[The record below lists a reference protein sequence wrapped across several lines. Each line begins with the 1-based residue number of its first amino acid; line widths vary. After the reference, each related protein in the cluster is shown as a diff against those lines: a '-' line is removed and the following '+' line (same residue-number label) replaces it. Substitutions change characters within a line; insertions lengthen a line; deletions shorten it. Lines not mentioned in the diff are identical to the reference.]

1 MRLQYSF
8 EITPN
13 IDRVNLDGLLKL
25 HPEFISITDRNHDMD
40 NLLQS
45 IRIADYI
52 HANSSVYVV
61 IHLTGIDKDE
71 KGVQEMLDL
80 MQQHDIDSVLALRGD
95 KLSQND
101 TAVTFPHADRLV
113 EFIKQQYPHVNIS
126 GTCYLNSSDEEMKW
140 LRQKIEKGCTN
151 LISQFSFDA
160 NDYVNYLNQNQIDT
174 PIWFGVMPVISKS
187 QAQKMLNLTHS
198 TAPDELNALMNQHED
213 EFKEDG
219 EQYTARMIDQIKQA
233 GANHIHLYSLNNAE
247 NTKKIINKI

>member
-1 MRLQYSF
+1 MPLQYSF

-13 IDRVNLDGLLKL
+13 IDQVNLDGLLKL
-25 HPEFISITDRNHDMD
+25 NPEFISITDRNHDMD

-45 IRIADYI
+45 IQIADYI
-52 HANSSVYVV
+52 HANSSVNVV

-71 KGVQEMLDL
+71 KRVQEMIDL
-80 MQQHDIDSVLALRGD
+80 MQQHDIHSVLALRGD

-113 EFIKQQYPHVNIS
+113 EFINQQYPHVNIS

-140 LRQKIEKGCTN
+140 LRQKIKKGCTN

-160 NDYVNYLNQNQIDT
+160 NDYVDYLSQIEIDT

-187 QAQKMLNLTHS
+187 QVQKMLELTHS
-198 TAPDELNALMNQHED
+198 TAPDELNAMMNQHDD
-213 EFKEDG
+213 EFG
-219 EQYTARMIDQIKQA
+219 ERGVQYTAGMINKISQS
-233 GANHIHLYSLNNAE
+233 GAKHIHLYSLNNAE
-247 NTKKIINKI
+247 NTKKIINEI

>member
-1 MRLQYSF
+1 MPLQYSF

-13 IDRVNLDGLLKL
+13 IDQVNLDGLLKL
-25 HPEFISITDRNHDMD
+25 NPEFISITDRNHDMD

-52 HANSSVYVV
+52 HANSSFDVV
-61 IHLTGIDKDE
+61 IHLTGIDKNE
-71 KGVQEMLDL
+71 KQVQEMIDL
-80 MQQHDIDSVLALRGD
+80 MQQHDIHSVLALRGD
-95 KLSQND
+95 KLSKND

-113 EFIKQQYPHVNIS
+113 EFIKQQYSHVNIS

-160 NDYVNYLNQNQIDT
+160 NDYVDYLNQNQIDT
-174 PIWFGVMPVISKS
+174 PIWFGIMPVISRS
-187 QAQKMLNLTHS
+187 QAEKMLSLTHL
-198 TAPDELNALMNQHED
+198 TAPDELNALMNQYKD
-213 EFKEDG
+213 EFG
-219 EQYTARMIDQIKQA
+219 EGGVRYTARMINKIKQA

-247 NTKKIINKI
+247 NTEKIINII

>member
-1 MRLQYSF
+1 MPLQYSF

-13 IDRVNLDGLLKL
+13 IDQVNLDGLLKL

-45 IRIADYI
+45 IQIADYI
-52 HANSSVYVV
+52 HTNSSVDVV

-71 KGVQEMLDL
+71 KRVQQMIDL
-80 MQQHDIDSVLALRGD
+80 MQQHGINSVLALRGD

-113 EFIKQQYPHVNIS
+113 EFINQKYPHVNIL

-140 LRQKIEKGCTN
+140 LRQKIARGCTN
-151 LISQFSFDA
+151 LISQFSFDV
-160 NDYVNYLNQNQIDT
+160 NDYVDYLNKIQIDT
-174 PIWFGVMPVISKS
+174 PIWFGIMPVISKS

-198 TAPDELNALMNQHED
+198 TAPDELSNLMNQHD
-213 EFKEDG
+213 DDFGDDG
-219 EQYTARMIDQIKQA
+219 VQYTIGMVNKIKQA
-233 GANHIHLYSLNNAE
+233 GAKHIHLYSLNNAE
-247 NTKKIINKI
+247 NTKQIVNKI

>member
-1 MRLQYSF
+1 MPLQYSF

-13 IDRVNLDGLLKL
+13 IDQVNLDGLLKL

-45 IRIADYI
+45 IQIADYI
-52 HANSSVYVV
+52 HANSSVDVV

-71 KGVQEMLDL
+71 KGVQEMVDL
-80 MQQHDIDSVLALRGD
+80 MQQHNIHSVLALRGD

-101 TAVTFPHADRLV
+101 TAETFPHADRLI

-160 NDYVNYLNQNQIDT
+160 NDYVDYLNQNQIDT
-174 PIWFGVMPVISKS
+174 PIWFGIMPLISRS
-187 QAQKMLNLTHS
+187 QAEKMLSLTHS
-198 TAPDELNALMNQHED
+198 TAPDELNALMNQYKD
-213 EFKEDG
+213 EFG
-219 EQYTARMIDQIKQA
+219 EGGVRYTARMINKIKQA

-247 NTKKIINKI
+247 NTEKIINII

>member
-1 MRLQYSF
+1 MPLQYSF

-13 IDRVNLDGLLKL
+13 IDQVNLDGLLKL

-45 IRIADYI
+45 IQIADYI
-52 HANSSVYVV
+52 HVNSSVDVV

-71 KGVQEMLDL
+71 KGVQEMVDL
-80 MQQHDIDSVLALRGD
+80 MQQHNIHSVLALRGD

-126 GTCYLNSSDEEMKW
+126 GTCYLNSSYEEMKW

-160 NDYVNYLNQNQIDT
+160 NDYIDYLNQIEIKT
-174 PIWFGVMPVISKS
+174 PIWFGIMPVISRS
-187 QAQKMLNLTHS
+187 QAEKMLSLTHS
-198 TAPDELNALMNQHED
+198 TAPDELNALMNQYKD
-213 EFKEDG
+213 EFDEG
-219 EQYTARMIDQIKQA
+219 GVRYTAGMINKIKQA

-247 NTKKIINKI
+247 NTEKIINTI

>member
-1 MRLQYSF
+1 MPLQYSF

-13 IDRVNLDGLLKL
+13 IDQVNLDGLLKL

-45 IRIADYI
+45 IQIADYI
-52 HANSSVYVV
+52 HANSSVDVV

-71 KGVQEMLDL
+71 KGVQEMIDL
-80 MQQHDIDSVLALRGD
+80 MQQHNIHSVLALRGD

-160 NDYVNYLNQNQIDT
+160 NDYVDYLNQIEIKT
-174 PIWFGVMPVISKS
+174 PIWFGIMPVISRS
-187 QAQKMLNLTHS
+187 QAEKMLSLTHS
-198 TAPDELNALMNQHED
+198 TAPDELNALMNQYKD
-213 EFKEDG
+213 EFG
-219 EQYTARMIDQIKQA
+219 EGGVRYTAGMINKIKQA

-247 NTKKIINKI
+247 NTEKIINII

>member
-1 MRLQYSF
+1 MPLQYSF

-13 IDRVNLDGLLKL
+13 IDQVNLDGLLKL

-52 HANSSVYVV
+52 HANSSVDVV

-80 MQQHDIDSVLALRGD
+80 MEEHGIHSVLALRGD
-95 KLSQND
+95 KISQND

-174 PIWFGVMPVISKS
+174 PIWFGVMPVISKT
-187 QAQKMLNLTHS
+187 QAQKMLRLTHS
-198 TAPDELNALMNQHED
+198 TAPDELSVLMNQHD
-213 EFKEDG
+213 DDG
-219 EQYTARMIDQIKQA
+219 VQYTAGMINKIKQA

>member
-1 MRLQYSF
+1 MPLQYSF

-13 IDRVNLDGLLKL
+13 IDQVNLDGLLKL

-52 HANSSVYVV
+52 HANSSVDVV

-113 EFIKQQYPHVNIS
+113 EFIRQQYPHVNIV

-140 LRQKIEKGCTN
+140 LRQKVEKGCTK
-151 LISQFSFDA
+151 LISQFSFDV
-160 NDYVNYLNQNQIDT
+160 NDYVEYLNQIQIDT
-174 PIWFGVMPVISKS
+174 PIWLGIMPVISKS
-187 QAQKMLNLTHS
+187 QAQRMLNLTHS

-213 EFKEDG
+213 EFGEDG
-219 EQYTARMIDQIKQA
+219 VQYTAGMIDQIKQA